1 MRPSSPTRWRGASW
15 PTGVASGSHRLASLT
30 VLAPRHYSPRPLLGP
45 HRSGAPRSLSP
56 CLTDRPRPDRR
67 SWRRPGPYRGHS
79 YPIPKGG
86 SSVPKT
92 ATSSPVM
99 PENTQDRLLA
109 LHDVA
114 AQLSC
119 SPALVRRLGARGV
132 LPRVKIGRLT
142 RYRASD
148 EARL

>member
-1 MRPSSPTRWRGASW
+1 M
-15 PTGVASGSHRLASLT
+15 
-30 VLAPRHYSPRPLLGP
+30 
-45 HRSGAPRSLSP
+45 
-56 CLTDRPRPDRR
+56 
-67 SWRRPGPYRGHS
+67 
-79 YPIPKGG
+79 
-86 SSVPKT
+86 PKT

-148 EARL
+148 VARLVAQGVPGGSSQTRLAA